1 MGKVWARSGITQSLT
16 MVYED
21 WSQWV
26 MGTQRD
32 KLAKELGK
40 PIDQII
46 ADEKAD
52 GNCSKA
58 N

>member
-1 MGKVWARSGITQSLT
+1 MWARSGITQSLT

-21 WSQWV
+21 GQWV
-26 MGTQRD
+26 WAPSD